1 MKTPFSKYL
10 KSILDEKNISMYELY
25 KRLGGNH
32 RHEGGIVS
40 YPHITQVV
48 KGTRGTPKPAILKE
62 FSRAMQVPYTD
73 LLKAAGYITES
84 DHQDINEMLRDML
97 KPMFDDNIV
106 DVLCDEKMLEILGD
120 IMKVDGENRQ
130 TLING
135 LRTFARGFVG
145 DKDIK

>member
-1 MKTPFSKYL
+1 MNDLQSNLASYIKNVLS
-10 KSILDEKNISMYELY
+10 EKNLSMYEVS
-25 KRLGGNH
+25 KRSGG
-32 RHEGGIVS
+32 EIS
-40 YPHITQVV
+40 YTYVRQIANGLKKNPNASILRVLA
-48 KGTRGTPKPAILKE
+48 RAI
-62 FSRAMQVPYTD
+62 QVPYTD

-106 DVLCDEKMLEILGD
+106 DVLCDEQMLEILGD

-130 TLING
+130 NLING

-145 DKDIK
+145 GRKD